1 MDEYTCTGYCEYC
14 TLECATAGLPE
25 NESDF
30 EYEDDDL
37 EQKYWGCACYLRVL
51 LRQFYVFSKESDNDQ
66 SMENGSLSTLQAFNR
81 LVESRCTQ
89 NVDNR

>member
-37 EQKYWGCACYLRVL
+37 E
-51 LRQFYVFSKESDNDQ
+51 
-66 SMENGSLSTLQAFNR
+66 
-81 LVESRCTQ
+81 
-89 NVDNR
+89 